1 MNFNDLKNNLNT
13 LNREARID
21 ELEKIK
27 VKIEQMD
34 FDFGDYY
41 DNTDTIIK
49 MISNVIDNR
58 IEELEEENA
67 CHISYNKKN
76 K

>member
-27 VKIEQMD
+27 REI
-34 FDFGDYY
+34 G
-41 DNTDTIIK
+41 
-49 MISNVIDNR
+49 R
-58 IEELEEENA
+58 IEAEEGGDFLERPATEIIYEAQKIVEKRISELKGEN
-67 CHISYNKKN
+67 NGQT
-76 K
+76 